1 MGHDGSAKIQV
12 HVVGAYG
19 DKILVMKTFEKNYD
33 KFLSPNVRKRL
44 VIPDRLYNVNDCLNI
59 HDRTGIPVLFD
70 SFHHRCAVKRGV
82 KRTVCRWQI
91 IEIRSSDIE
100 KEDTAQA
107 LI

>member
-44 VIPDRLYNVNDCLNI
+44 VI
-59 HDRTGIPVLFD
+59 
-70 SFHHRCAVKRGV
+70 
-82 KRTVCRWQI
+82 QI
-91 IEIRSSDIE
+91 AYTMLMIV
-100 KEDTAQA
+100 
-107 LI
+107 